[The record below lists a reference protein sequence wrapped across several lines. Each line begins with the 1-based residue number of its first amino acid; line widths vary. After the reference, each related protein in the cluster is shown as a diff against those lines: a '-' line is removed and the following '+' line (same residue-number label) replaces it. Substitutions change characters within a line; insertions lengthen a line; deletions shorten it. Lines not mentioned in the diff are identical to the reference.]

1 LHKNPYLWYS
11 QAALKSLVRPEA
23 FYVEFSAAVRGGR
36 KVVLPTEIIARKRDG
51 LELSTAELSAFIEGY
66 TRGDIPDYQAAAW
79 LMAVYLRGLSLRET
93 VDLTHVMAHSGD
105 TLDLSDIAPF
115 IVDKHS
121 TGGVGD
127 NTTLVVAPL
136 VASTGLPVGKMSGRG
151 LGFTGGTVDKLESI
165 PGFRCNLSSVE
176 FREILRRH
184 GIVVSGQTPELVP
197 ADGKLYALRDVTATV
212 SSLPLIASSI
222 MSKKIACGANGIVL
236 DVKVGQGAFMKTL
249 EEAETLATLMLDI
262 GKNMNRRMAAVI
274 SNMEQPLGCAVGNAL
289 EVTEAVETLQGH
301 GPTDLLEHCLAV
313 GARMLVLAGRSQNV
327 PEATQFLQQ
336 SLVSGQALDT
346 FRHWI
351 IAQGGDGRV
360 ADSPREILPCAR
372 VIRTVGAPQ
381 TGWITSLNA
390 LEVGQAVLHL
400 GAGRTVK
407 GAAIDPSV
415 GLVLHR
421 KVGDEAGKGQ
431 PLYTI
436 HAASAAKSEEVE
448 TVVSA
453 AYTFGSS
460 PTPALQP
467 ILRIY

>member
-1 LHKNPYLWYS
+1 VECP
-11 QAALKSLVRPEA
+11 AAL
-23 FYVEFSAAVRGGR
+23 RGGR
-36 KVVLPTEIIARKRDG
+36 KVVLPTEIIAKKRDG
-51 LELSTAELSAFIEGY
+51 FELSKAELSVFIEGY

-93 VDLTHVMAHSGD
+93 VDLTHIMAHSGD
-105 TLDLSDIAPF
+105 TLDLNDIAPF

-165 PGFRCNLSSVE
+165 PGFRCNLSSDE
-176 FREILRRH
+176 FRENLRRH

-249 EEAETLATLMLDI
+249 KEAKTLAILMLDI

-301 GPTDLLEHCLAV
+301 GPTDLLEHCLVV
-313 GARMLVLAGRSQNV
+313 GAKMLVLAGRSQNV
-327 PEATQFLQQ
+327 PEATHLLQQ
-336 SLVSGQALDT
+336 SLDSGRALDT
-346 FRHWI
+346 FRRWV

-360 ADSPREILPCAR
+360 ADSPRDILPRAR

-381 TGWITSLNA
+381 TGWVTSLNA
-390 LEVGQAVLHL
+390 LDVGLAVLHL

-407 GAAIDPSV
+407 GVAIDPSV

-421 KVGDEAGKGQ
+421 KVGDEAGRGE

-436 HAASAAKSEEVE
+436 HAASAAQSDELE

-453 AYTFGSS
+453 AYTFGTS

-467 ILRIY
+467 ILHIL